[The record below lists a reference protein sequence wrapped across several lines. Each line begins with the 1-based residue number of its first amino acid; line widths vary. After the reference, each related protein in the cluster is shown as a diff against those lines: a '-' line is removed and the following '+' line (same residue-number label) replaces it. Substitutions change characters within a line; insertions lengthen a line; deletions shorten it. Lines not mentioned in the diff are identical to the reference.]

1 MSNRDM
7 SIVMDGG
14 NKSSFF
20 AVAKNNERPV
30 MDFHQFLK
38 HEGELSE
45 GGPGRGGQV
54 NRIEAEKIQRN
65 AQQKY

>member
-38 HEGELSE
+38 HEGELE
-45 GGPGRGGQV
+45 V
-54 NRIEAEKIQRN
+54 A
-65 AQQKY
+65 